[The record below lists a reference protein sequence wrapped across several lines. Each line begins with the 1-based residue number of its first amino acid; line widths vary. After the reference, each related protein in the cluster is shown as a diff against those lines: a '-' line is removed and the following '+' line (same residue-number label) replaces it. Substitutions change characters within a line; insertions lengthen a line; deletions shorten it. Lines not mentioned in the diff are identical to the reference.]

1 MKDKT
6 IVIILYHYSVVVRG
20 FERKLSE
27 LGYTVEI
34 LEDFSKIKPAA
45 LDTDLFLLYLPG
57 DILDDMVKHKTLE
70 DICETIKSLG
80 RKMIVLGEMKYH
92 EELVISLPLIDRFRW
107 LDRPIDSEVLEM
119 EVERAIF
126 GTGEEKRVL
135 IVDDDPSYAGMV
147 REWIKGSYRA
157 DIATTGMQAIS
168 FLLKKQV
175 DLVLLDYEMP
185 VVNGSQLL
193 QMLRQDSST
202 KNIPIVFLT
211 GVSTKEEVAK
221 VMELKPEGYLLKST
235 TRENLLDYLKKKLG

>member
-1 MKDKT
+1 MRDKK

-20 FERKLSE
+20 FERKLGE

-34 LEDFSKIKPAA
+34 LEDFSLIKQVAA
-45 LDTDLFLLYLPG
+45 QTDLFLLYLPG
-57 DILDDMVKHKTLE
+57 DILDDVVKHKNLE

-92 EELVISLPLIDRFRW
+92 EELVLSLPTLDRFRW
-107 LDRPIDSEVLEM
+107 LDRPIDSEVLET

-126 GTGEEKRVL
+126 GTGDEKKVL

-147 REWIKGSYRA
+147 REWIKGSFHA
-157 DIATTGMQAIS
+157 DIATNGMQAIA
-168 FLLKKQV
+168 FLLKKKV

-185 VVNGSQLL
+185 IVNGSQVL

-202 KNIPIVFLT
+202 KNIPVVFLT